1 MHGQFNIP
9 SIESIR
15 TEFVPLIQ
23 KIEELELLIS
33 KIDVEK
39 KYYRNK
45 DLKTKFGFSDN
56 TIINYRE
63 SNVIPWTKIGG
74 IYFYPV
80 NELNKMLLDNSN
92 YKLIKK

>member
-15 TEFVPLIQ
+15 TEFIPIIQ
-23 KIEELELLIS
+23 KIEEIERLIS
-33 KIDVEK
+33 KIDLEK

-45 DLKTKFGFSDN
+45 DLKLKFGFSDN

-63 SNVIPWTKIGG
+63 SNSIPWTKIGE
-74 IYFYPV
+74 IYLYPV
-80 NELNKMLLDNSN
+80 NELNKMLLNNSN
-92 YKLIKK
+92 YK

>member
-15 TEFVPLIQ
+15 TEFIPLIQ
-23 KIEELELLIS
+23 KIEEIERLIS
-33 KIDVEK
+33 KIDLEK

-45 DLKTKFGFSDN
+45 DLKLKFGFSDN

-63 SNVIPWTKIGG
+63 SNSIPWTKIGE
-74 IYFYPV
+74 IYLYPV
-80 NELNKMLLDNSN
+80 NELNKMLLNNSN
-92 YKLIKK
+92 YK

>member
-15 TEFVPLIQ
+15 TEFIPLIQ
-23 KIEELELLIS
+23 KIEEIERLIS
-33 KIDVEK
+33 KIELEK

-45 DLKTKFGFSDN
+45 DLKLKFGFSDN

-63 SNVIPWTKIGG
+63 SNSIPWTKIGE
-74 IYFYPV
+74 IYLYPV
-80 NELNKMLLDNSN
+80 NELNKMLLNNSN
-92 YKLIKK
+92 YK